1 MAAGMTDETLEA
13 VAKDIEARERHE
25 MSPRAF
31 VRSPDPRRLEGRI
44 TQKVAGVAYITA
56 YI

>member
-13 VAKDIEARERHE
+13 VAKGIEARERHE
-25 MSPRAF
+25 CPRAF

-44 TQKVAGVAYITA
+44 TQKLAGVAYTVA